1 MKILVINTGSS
12 SIKYVL
18 FEMDDHTILTK
29 GSVERIGE
37 GTSTISHKTYK
48 NGVEDSL
55 KKELTISNHEEGLQ
69 HVVALLMDTEKG
81 IIQNTSEIAAVG
93 HRVVHGGEAYQTA
106 QPIDEELKSKVRELI
121 PLAPLHNPSNLQGIE
136 VAERFFP
143 EAVQVAVFDTAFHQT
158 MPPKSYMYPLPKR
171 LYEEEKIRA
180 YGMHGSSHAY
190 VSKQALQLIN
200 KPADDSAIITIHLGN
215 GCSMS
220 AVKGGQC
227 LDTSMGLSPLA
238 GLMMGTRTG
247 DIDPSIP
254 FFLGTKL
261 NMSFEEIDKL
271 LNKESGLKGIAG
283 SNDMRDVLEKK
294 ASGDADATL
303 AIEMY
308 VNRIKKYLGAYTA
321 EMGALDAVV
330 FTAGIGE
337 NSAELRSLVCE
348 NLDVL
353 GIRLD
358 KAENEK
364 RVDGNH
370 LISDSSAAVQ
380 VWVIPT
386 NEELE
391 IALQSQPFVYSFAAH
406 TTQNLQ
412 PKAIVIVIANTSVIP
427 HNLLVIIISENL
439 FQIDNIGHQATRL
452 SA

>member
-18 FEMDDHTILTK
+18 FEMEGHTVLTK
-29 GSVERIGE
+29 GIVERIGE
-37 GTSTISHKTYK
+37 STSEISHKVYK
-48 NGVEDSL
+48 NGVEESL
-55 KKELTISNHEEGLQ
+55 KRQLPIGNHEEGLQ
-69 HVVALLMDTEKG
+69 NVVDLLMDAESG
-81 IIQNTSEIAAVG
+81 IIQDTKEIAAVG
-93 HRVVHGGEAYQTA
+93 HRVVHGGETYQSA
-106 QPIDEELKSKVRELI
+106 QIIDEKLKDKVRELI

-158 MPPKSYMYPLPKR
+158 MPAKSFMYPLPKH
-171 LYEEEKIRA
+171 LYEKEKIRA
-180 YGMHGSSHAY
+180 YGMHGSSHAF
-190 VSKQALQLIN
+190 VSKQALQLLEK
-200 KPADDSAIITIHLGN
+200 KPEDTSIITIHLGN

-220 AVKGGQC
+220 AVKGGKC

-261 NMSFEEIDKL
+261 KMSFEEIDKM

-294 ASGDADATL
+294 AAGDPDATL
-303 AIEMY
+303 AIDMY
-308 VNRIKKYLGAYTA
+308 VNRIKKYIGAYAA
-321 EMGALDAVV
+321 EMGSLDSIV

-348 NLDVL
+348 NLGVL
-353 GIRLD
+353 GIELD
-358 KAENEK
+358 QAENQNRES
-364 RVDGNH
+364 GNH
-370 LISDSSAAVQ
+370 LISTTNSAVQ

-391 IALQSQPFVYSFAAH
+391 IALQTESFA
-406 TTQNLQ
+406 
-412 PKAIVIVIANTSVIP
+412 
-427 HNLLVIIISENL
+427 
-439 FQIDNIGHQATRL
+439 
-452 SA
+452 